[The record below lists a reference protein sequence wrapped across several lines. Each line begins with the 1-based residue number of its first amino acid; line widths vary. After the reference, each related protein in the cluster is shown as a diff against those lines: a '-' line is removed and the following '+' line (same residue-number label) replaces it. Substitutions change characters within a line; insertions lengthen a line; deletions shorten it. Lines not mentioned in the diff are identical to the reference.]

1 MKIQLEMTLD
11 IPSSAVEEAVQVF
24 EKLGASVEHEVLL
37 FRAVNE
43 MSSFITV
50 ATELISWKLLLGTP
64 LAVFISEI
72 AKNAADDLYKNK
84 KEIWAALKN
93 KAAQPVAVVARCL
106 TGLARSSTQ
115 DTRLLLV
122 LLLPDD
128 HLEAVLRVDV
138 ASEEEVAY
146 TLAIFVHKVEAVCR
160 VLKEELLAK
169 DESVGESRPVRRVY
183 LELLRDGSLKM
194 KWPSDAD
201 HKQHEL
207 IIR

>member
-1 MKIQLEMTLD
+1 
-11 IPSSAVEEAVQVF
+11 
-24 EKLGASVEHEVLL
+24 
-37 FRAVNE
+37 

-50 ATELISWKLLLGTP
+50 AAELISWKLLLGTP

-115 DTRLLLV
+115 DTRLFLV

-138 ASEEEVAY
+138 VSEEEVAH

-160 VLKEELLAK
+160 VLKEELEAK
-169 DESVGESRPVRRVY
+169 DESVGESRPVRRVTLRRVY

-194 KWPSDAD
+194 EWYSRC
-201 HKQHEL
+201 QS
-207 IIR
+207 